1 MPKMSIVVPHKL
13 TQEEALGRVQRLLGD
28 MKTQYGDQISEL
40 SEQWSG
46 NRGEFSF
53 KAMGFAT
60 SGTLDVTPAQVEFNG
75 SLPFAATPFKG
86 KIESTIR
93 DRAEKLLA

>member
-1 MPKMSIVVPHKL
+1 MPKMSIVVPHSL
-13 TQEEALGRVQRLLGD
+13 TQEEALTRVQRLLGD
-28 MKTQYGDQISEL
+28 MKQQYGDQISEL
-40 SEQWSG
+40 NETWSG

-60 SGTLDVTPAQVEFNG
+60 SGTLAVTPSQLELDG
-75 SLPFAATPFKG
+75 SLPFAAMPFKS

-93 DRAEKLLA
+93 ERAQKLLA